1 MKDAVGRIQRVLV
14 LGGGSEIA
22 HATLRA
28 LLEDGPLT
36 AILAARRPDELE
48 TAELERSGASIERIE
63 FDARAT
69 ATHGD
74 VFERAFSGADIDLV
88 LIAFGVLGDQE
99 RDERDAAATVEVAET
114 NFVGAI
120 SALTH
125 ATEHLRVQG
134 HGTIVVL
141 SSIAGQRSRRSN
153 YVYGATKAGLD
164 AFAQG
169 VQLALAGEDV
179 HVVIVRPGFVHTRMT
194 AGLKAAPFSV
204 SAAEVATAI
213 VEGARNGAPVV
224 WVPGKLRWVAAVLRA
239 LPAPLLRRA

>member
-1 MKDAVGRIQRVLV
+1 VQRVLV

-22 HATLRA
+22 HATLDA

-36 AILAARRPDELE
+36 AILAARRPDELD
-48 TAELERSGASIERIE
+48 TAELERRGASIERLE
-63 FDARAT
+63 FDARTT
-69 ATHGD
+69 ATHGE
-74 VFERAFSGADIDLV
+74 VFERTFSGADIDLV

-99 RDERDAAATVEVAET
+99 RDERDAAAAVAVAET
-114 NFVGAI
+114 NFVGAV

-125 ATEHLRVQG
+125 ATEHLRAQG
-134 HGTIVVL
+134 HGTVVVL

-169 VQLALAGEDV
+169 VQLALAEEDV
-179 HVVIVRPGFVHTRMT
+179 HVIIVRPGFVHTRMT

-204 SAAEVATAI
+204 SAAEVASTI
-213 VEGARNGAPVV
+213 VEGVRNGTPIV
-224 WVPGKLRWVAAVLRA
+224 WVPRKLRWVAALLRV
-239 LPAPLLRRA
+239 LPASLLRRA

>member
-1 MKDAVGRIQRVLV
+1 MRDGVGRIQRVLV

-22 HATLRA
+22 QATLTA
-28 LLEDGPLT
+28 LLEEGPLT
-36 AILAARRPDELE
+36 AILAARRPDELD
-48 TAELERSGASIERIE
+48 TAELERRGASIERIE

-69 ATHGD
+69 ATHAA
-74 VFERAFSGADIDLV
+74 VFEQAFSGADVDLV
-88 LIAFGVLGDQE
+88 LIAFGVLGDQD
-99 RDERDAAATVEVAET
+99 RDERDAQAAVAVAET
-114 NFVGAI
+114 NFVGAV

-125 ATEHLRVQG
+125 ATERLRAQG
-134 HGTIVVL
+134 HGTVVVL

-169 VQLALAGEDV
+169 VQLALADEDV

-204 SAAEVATAI
+204 SAREVATAI
-213 VEGARNGAPVV
+213 VEGARNGTPVV
-224 WVPGKLRWVAAVLRA
+224 WVPGKLRLVAAVLRA
-239 LPAPLLRRA
+239 LPAALLRRA

>member
-1 MKDAVGRIQRVLV
+1 VQRVLV

-22 HATLRA
+22 HATLEA
-28 LLEDGPLT
+28 LLEAGPLT
-36 AILAARRPDELE
+36 AILAARRPDELD
-48 TAELERSGASIERIE
+48 TAELERRGASIERLE

-74 VFERAFSGADIDLV
+74 VLERAFSGADIDLV

-99 RDERDAAATVEVAET
+99 HDERDAAAAVVVAET
-114 NFVGAI
+114 NFVGAV

-125 ATEHLRVQG
+125 LTEHLRVQG
-134 HGTIVVL
+134 HGTVVVL

-153 YVYGATKAGLD
+153 YLYGATKAGLD

-204 SAAEVATAI
+204 SAGEVAAAI
-213 VEGARNGAPVV
+213 VEGARNGTAFV
-224 WVPGKLRWVAAVLRA
+224 WVPRKLRWVAAVLRV
-239 LPAPLLRRA
+239 LPASLLRRA